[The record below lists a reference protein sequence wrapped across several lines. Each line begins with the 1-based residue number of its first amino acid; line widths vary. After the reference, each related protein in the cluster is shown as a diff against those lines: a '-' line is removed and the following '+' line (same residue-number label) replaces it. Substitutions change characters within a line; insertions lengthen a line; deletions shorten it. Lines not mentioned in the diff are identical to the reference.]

1 MKNSA
6 YNELFNTT
14 LLCIDS
20 YDNKIMKGR
29 AYNPA
34 FEGGIVFN
42 STMEL
47 LTRMEKMLDETQ
59 QPQSFSDKRTFWT
72 VEAKPEVEHSDNT
85 NKTGK
90 LATFALRIV
99 FRQNSSWQGTIVW
112 YNAKKEERFRSVLEL
127 LLLIDSALSADNTEK

>member
-1 MKNSA
+1 MKNSTL
-6 YNELFNTT
+6 NELFNTT

-20 YDNKIMKGR
+20 YDDKILKGR
-29 AYNPA
+29 AYNSV

-42 STMEL
+42 STMDL
-47 LTRMEKMLDETQ
+47 LTRMESMLDETQ
-59 QPQSFSDKRTFWT
+59 QPQAFSDKRTFWAT
-72 VEAKPEVEHSDNT
+72 EARSEVEHSDDT

-90 LATFALRIV
+90 LATFALRVV
-99 FRQNSSWQGTIVW
+99 FRQNSSWQGTVIW